1 METTFRRPWAESSRI
16 PEKRFGPQCP
26 GQPTLETLRPHR
38 AWQWRADMD
47 LWMEETGSDIQET
60 LLEYTYVCG
69 VCACECV
76 VGVHVG
82 VWGVCMCV
90 CMCMCVWWV
99 CMCVYVVCVCAC
111 GCVGCVCGVCV
122 HVACE
127 CMCMCDVRLCPCVLC
142 MW

>member
-69 VCACECV
+69 VCAC
-76 VGVHVG
+76 
-82 VWGVCMCV
+82 
-90 CMCMCVWWV
+90 
-99 CMCVYVVCVCAC
+99 
-111 GCVGCVCGVCV
+111 GCVGCVHVCVYVHVCMVGVHVCVCGVC
-122 HVACE
+122 
-127 CMCMCDVRLCPCVLC
+127 MCMWVCGVC
-142 MW
+142 MWCVCTCGM